1 MPRTLARVGVLFAV
15 VVVLFALT
23 TSAQGA
29 RNSEQVIFSGAGTF
43 PGVSDFGFWIWCE
56 ADSQNPYQGECNGSM
71 YFYQLG
77 IVRHVAGMITEPEE
91 HMYQMDV
98 VSTRD
103 DSIAC
108 SLVNTPPIVHG
119 PHNTVTVTCTAP
131 SQVQG
136 VQGISTTAVVNV
148 TGPPE

>member
-56 ADSQNPYQGECNGSM
+56 ADSQNRP
-71 YFYQLG
+71 
-77 IVRHVAGMITEPEE
+77 HP
-91 HMYQMDV
+91 
-98 VSTRD
+98 
-103 DSIAC
+103 SIAR
-108 SLVNTPPIVHG
+108 SYG
-119 PHNTVTVTCTAP
+119 R
-131 SQVQG
+131 QG
-136 VQGISTTAVVNV
+136 FSHARRYDVRRTRL
-148 TGPPE
+148 